1 MRGGELVVRAAQLH
15 GLPCRAPSEVGGG
28 GGGKKLFLPGIT
40 VSTLK
45 WKGLGAP
52 EVAVAV
58 RSSMSSCLKFTFQG
72 ELQQLS

>member
-15 GLPCRAPSEVGGG
+15 GLPCRAPSEVGGW
-28 GGGKKLFLPGIT
+28 GGKKLFLPGIA